1 MVVTGDRDSLQLVGG
16 GTTVRLVS
24 TKMGQTTYE
33 TYDTATFREKYGFD
47 PIHLIDLKALMGD
60 SSDNIPGVPG
70 IGEKTAMQLL
80 HDFGTVEGVYQH
92 LDDSKIKKGAR
103 AKLEAGEQSAKDS
116 YWLAT
121 IDRNAPLELDVENL
135 PAPHMDEDA
144 LYDLLTR
151 LEFKNFIKR
160 LGLSGEHA
168 APRLPAVKPQRI
180 GTAAAAFALLDG
192 LTAADRVFTLVPETL
207 GALCLLDGDTASVLF
222 ADDFAPEDWDA
233 ILRRL
238 FDGSIPLVLHDA
250 KPAAAA
256 LIERGIPPEGI
267 GFDTCIAAYLIDPTQ
282 SGYDLPRVA
291 LAYCNTELPALD
303 LDDPAAVSPLGGQEQ
318 TMKACAQHVGAVR
331 AIYTYIYSRSSSSVC
346 ASSITKSSC
355 RSCACWPR
363 WKRSAARSRRTS
375 CAPLATSWTRASA
388 CWSIRS
394 MRTRAANS
402 TSIPPASWARYCLK
416 SSACP
421 RRKRPKPGIPPM
433 WRCWK
438 SSQGCTRSSPLFWN
452 TAS

>member
-1 MVVTGDRDSLQLVGG
+1 MPDELAAQLPVTKQVLDAMGLTRCELAGYEADDLIGTISRRANEHGDSCVVVTGDRDSLQLVGG

-70 IGEKTAMQLL
+70 IGRKDRHAAA
-80 HDFGTVEGVYQH
+80 
-92 LDDSKIKKGAR
+92 AR
-103 AKLEAGEQSAKDS
+103 LRHGRRRVSAPGRPENQKRRACQTRRRGEQSAKDS

-121 IDRNAPLELDVENL
+121 IDRNAPLEVDVENL

-192 LTAADRVFTLVPETL
+192 LTAADRVFALVPETL

-222 ADDFAPEDWDA
+222 ADD
-233 ILRRL
+233 LHRRTGTP
-238 FDGSIPLVLHDA
+238 FC
-250 KPAAAA
+250 AACSTA
-256 LIERGIPPEGI
+256 RSRSCCTTP
-267 GFDTCIAAYLIDPTQ
+267 
-282 SGYDLPRVA
+282 SPR
-291 LAYCNTELPALD
+291 P
-303 LDDPAAVSPLGGQEQ
+303 
-318 TMKACAQHVGAVR
+318 R
-331 AIYTYIYSRSSSSVC
+331 RSSSA
-346 ASSITKSSC
+346 ASS
-355 RSCACWPR
+355 R
-363 WKRSAARSRRTS
+363 
-375 CAPLATSWTRASA
+375 RASDL
-388 CWSIRS
+388 
-394 MRTRAANS
+394 T
-402 TSIPPASWARYCLK
+402 PASRL
-416 SSACP
+416 
-421 RRKRPKPGIPPM
+421 
-433 WRCWK
+433 
-438 SSQGCTRSSPLFWN
+438 T
-452 TAS
+452 